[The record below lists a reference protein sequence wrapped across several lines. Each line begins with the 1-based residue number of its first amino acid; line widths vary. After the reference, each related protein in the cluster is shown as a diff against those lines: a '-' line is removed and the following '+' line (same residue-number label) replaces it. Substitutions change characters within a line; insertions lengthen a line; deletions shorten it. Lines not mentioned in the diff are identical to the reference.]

1 MNLNT
6 ILLAAVRTFTLPK
19 NMHAKSVHSM
29 FIVPIKLTCIVE
41 NIIYTVLQLFSDDQL
56 SLEPKA

>member
-41 NIIYTVLQLFSDDQL
+41 NIYTFLQLLSDDQL